1 MNRPRIL
8 VTGRRRPFAAGL
20 LLVLAAS
27 LTGGAGGS
35 RAEEAHNPRA
45 LVEVPAARSGV
56 VGRALDAPVEPVTLP
71 AWREGAHP
79 TRGAAA

>member
-1 MNRPRIL
+1 MTPTRGQSRS
-8 VTGRRRPFAAGL
+8 FAAGL
-20 LLVLAAS
+20 LHVLAAS
-27 LTGGAGGS
+27 LTGGTGGS
-35 RAEEAHNPRA
+35 RAAEDHNPRA
-45 LVEVPAARSGV
+45 HVEVRAARAGV